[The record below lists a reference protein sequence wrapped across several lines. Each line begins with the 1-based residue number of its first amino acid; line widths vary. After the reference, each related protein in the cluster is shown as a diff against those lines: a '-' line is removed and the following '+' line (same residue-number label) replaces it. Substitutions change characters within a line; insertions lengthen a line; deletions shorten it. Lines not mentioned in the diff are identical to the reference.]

1 LKEQFAT
8 LEGQNGNGTDE
19 DEDDDDTVFRNRRLA
34 ISI

>member
-1 LKEQFAT
+1 MKEQFAT